1 MVLTHFIE
9 YKIKRARIDY
19 LYILKKHSVCII
31 YLILARPSFHL
42 SPMNLK
48 CPPRCDPVHISV
60 QSYVSH
66 SAVVPYTVP
75 RQRKIAQ
82 TICRLFTNFFLTSQ
96 CLKKNSDMLFEI

>member
-1 MVLTHFIE
+1 MLLAHFIE
-9 YKIKRARIDY
+9 YKIKRARIDF
-19 LYILKKHSVCII
+19 LYILEKHSVCII
-31 YLILARPSFHL
+31 YLILAGPSFHL

-82 TICRLFTNFFLTSQ
+82 TICRLFTIFFLNFTV
-96 CLKKNSDMLFEI
+96 FEKEQ

>member
-1 MVLTHFIE
+1 MLLTHFIE

-19 LYILKKHSVCII
+19 LYILEKHSVCII
-31 YLILARPSFHL
+31 YLILAGPSFHL

-48 CPPRCDPVHISV
+48 CPPGCDPVHISV

-82 TICRLFTNFFLTSQ
+82 TICRLFTNFFLNFTV
-96 CLKKNSDMLFEI
+96 FEKEQ

>member
-19 LYILKKHSVCII
+19 LYILEKHSVCII
-31 YLILARPSFHL
+31 YLILAGPSFHL

-82 TICRLFTNFFLTSQ
+82 TICRLFTNFFLNFTV
-96 CLKKNSDMLFEI
+96 FEKEQ

>member
-1 MVLTHFIE
+1 MLLTHFIE
-9 YKIKRARIDY
+9 YKIKRARIDF
-19 LYILKKHSVCII
+19 LYILEKHSVCII
-31 YLILARPSFHL
+31 YLILAGPSFHL

-82 TICRLFTNFFLTSQ
+82 TICRLFANFFLNFTV
-96 CLKKNSDMLFEI
+96 FEKEQ